1 MLAIITG
8 ACAAA
13 GANIV
18 DAQIFTTTDGMALD
32 TISVSRAFDND
43 EDELRRAAR
52 VARSIEQALKGD
64 IRIAEVVA
72 SQHKKRSN
80 TRAFHVLS
88 EVVIDNA
95 LSGRTTVV
103 EISGLDR
110 PGLLYELTTALG
122 KLNLNIASAHIATFG
137 EKVVDV
143 FYVTDLTG
151 SKVLHAGRLKTIES
165 TLKSALESGLDAKR
179 DAETVK

>member
-1 MLAIITG
+1 
-8 ACAAA
+8 
-13 GANIV
+13 
-18 DAQIFTTTDGMALD
+18 
-32 TISVSRAFDND
+32 
-43 EDELRRAAR
+43 LRRAAR

-72 SQHKKRSN
+72 SHHKKRTN
-80 TRAFHVLS
+80 HKAFHVLS

-95 LSGRTTVV
+95 LSGRTTVLEV
-103 EISGLDR
+103 SGLDR
-110 PGLLYELTTALG
+110 PGLLYELTTAIG

-151 SKVLHAGRLKTIES
+151 SKVLHSGRIKTIET
-165 TLKSALESGLDAKR
+165 TLKSILESAH
-179 DAETVK
+179 ETKTAVESSK